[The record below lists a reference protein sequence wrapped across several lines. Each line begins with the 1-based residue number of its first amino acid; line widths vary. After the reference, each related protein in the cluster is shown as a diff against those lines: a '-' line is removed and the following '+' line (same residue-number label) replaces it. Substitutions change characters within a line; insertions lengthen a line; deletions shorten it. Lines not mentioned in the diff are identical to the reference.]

1 MNSFLLM
8 AEVAEDPQLR
18 YTPDRIPVADFVVEF
33 ANPRDES
40 RQRLKVTGWRDLA
53 EEIEREY
60 RRGDRLV
67 LEGRL
72 HINTIE
78 KGDRKEKQ
86 AEMVLRRVYRAGA
99 ADGERAPR
107 PSVQP
112 QPALHDAVRSVPPT
126 PSVPEPDDIPF

>member
-67 LEGRL
+67 LEGKL

-78 KGDRKEKQ
+78 KGDRKEKR
-86 AEMVLRRVYRAGA
+86 AEMELRRVYRVGAA
-99 ADGERAPR
+99 ADGHPAPR
-107 PSVQP
+107 PAAKP
-112 QPALHDAVRSVPPT
+112 QPANHDAVLSAPP
-126 PSVPEPDDIPF
+126 PLPEPDDIPF

>member
-8 AEVAEDPQLR
+8 AEVAENPQLR
-18 YTPDRIPVADFVVEF
+18 YTPERVPVTDFVVEF
-33 ANPRDES
+33 ASPRDDS

-53 EEIEREY
+53 EEIERNY

-72 HINTIE
+72 HINTLE

-86 AEMVLRRVYRAGA
+86 AEMVLRRVYRVGEA
-99 ADGERAPR
+99 APIEAAPARAPSPKATMR
-107 PSVQP
+107 
-112 QPALHDAVRSVPPT
+112 
-126 PSVPEPDDIPF
+126 

>member
-33 ANPRDES
+33 ANPRDEA

-53 EEIEREY
+53 EEIERNY

-72 HINTIE
+72 HMNTID
-78 KGDRKEKQ
+78 KGDRKEKR
-86 AEMVLRRVYRAGA
+86 AEMELRRVYRMGEPAVA
-99 ADGERAPR
+99 AAPR
-107 PSVQP
+107 PLAPP
-112 QPALHDAVRSVPPT
+112 QPASHDAVRSASPLD
-126 PSVPEPDDIPF
+126 DDIPF

>member
-8 AEVAEDPQLR
+8 AEVAEDPKLR

-72 HINTIE
+72 HINTME

-86 AEMVLRRVYRAGA
+86 AEMVLRRVYRVGEGGGA
-99 ADGERAPR
+99 PMPR
-107 PSVQP
+107 PSAPP
-112 QPALHDAVRSVPPT
+112 QPTSRDAVLSAPPP
-126 PSVPEPDDIPF
+126 PSMPESDEIPF